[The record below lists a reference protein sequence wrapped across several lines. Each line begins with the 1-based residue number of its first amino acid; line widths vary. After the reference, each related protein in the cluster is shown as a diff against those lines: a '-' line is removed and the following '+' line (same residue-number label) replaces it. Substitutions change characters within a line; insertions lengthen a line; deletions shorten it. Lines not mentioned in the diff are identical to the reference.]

1 VELDEDI
8 YCYTIVAN
16 VKSDIFSQVEL
27 QAFLRKT
34 MTVFMIQ
41 ISLSIFFLMYMNDA
55 GEGGETKVRPSIE
68 IQEPHTANQLI
79 RLIGCFLM
87 HLFILPDVRQALT
100 LMAFMKYTQDP
111 LFRPSRMTNF
121 LIALMKLLSALIC
134 QSVLI
139 LMMAS
144 SGSISDMIKDFV
156 AIGFVVE
163 IDNQFAST
171 MKFDGL
177 T

>member
-1 VELDEDI
+1 
-8 YCYTIVAN
+8 
-16 VKSDIFSQVEL
+16 
-27 QAFLRKT
+27 
-34 MTVFMIQ
+34 
-41 ISLSIFFLMYMNDA
+41 
-55 GEGGETKVRPSIE
+55 
-68 IQEPHTANQLI
+68 
-79 RLIGCFLM
+79 
-87 HLFILPDVRQALT
+87 
-100 LMAFMKYTQDP
+100 
-111 LFRPSRMTNF
+111 
-121 LIALMKLLSALIC
+121 MKLSSSLIC

-163 IDNQFAST
+163 IDNQFASS